1 MKKNVKNL
9 TFLSLL
15 ALAGCAGGKT
25 VVTDASASC
34 GYDNNELSYKQ
45 DSLERAEIKRL
56 VDIEFAKQDSILKR
70 SRGQAR

>member
-9 TFLSLL
+9 TLLSLL

-25 VVTDASASC
+25 VVTDASASRMR
-34 GYDNNELSYKQ
+34 DNTELYPEQ